1 MRRRGALESS
11 RGGSSRAVVDRTP
24 RNPRI
29 RLSLDSAMDAEV
41 ATVYPLTDE
50 VEDAEIK
57 GYIQEVEQQEQKLV
71 ELGSD
76 LAASASL
83 PSQTRAP
90 PERLCHHS
98 NSRRSPR
105 LTSSCSIS
113 LLARGN
119 KMSSSHC
126 LRFFGSHCPCLAC
139 LQEAMWRLLLF
150 CGSKDSNSVVGF
162 LCAQHVSLA
171 A

>member
-1 MRRRGALESS
+1 MLHHDSS
-11 RGGSSRAVVDRTP
+11 CSLHNTSSYRISSSSHQRTRKSSYSRHSQEHKRMGSRT
-24 RNPRI
+24 
-29 RLSLDSAMDAEV
+29 
-41 ATVYPLTDE
+41 
-50 VEDAEIK
+50 
-57 GYIQEVEQQEQKLV
+57 
-71 ELGSD
+71 
-76 LAASASL
+76 
-83 PSQTRAP
+83 SQTRAP

-150 CGSKDSNSVVGF
+150 CGQRMGDAAEERVEIRAGFSVRKPMRVRE
-162 LCAQHVSLA
+162 LAQQVTSIHGHRASVPSPNNPPRLG
-171 A
+171 